1 MNFNFL
7 SPARSAA
14 SLRWF
19 KLAVLLLA
27 VVASSGCETSM
38 DEYVKTASGSGPA
51 NGVTVPTQTIELR
64 AGDVLNIS
72 FPGSPVLNTTQ
83 QIRRDGKISMSV
95 IGDVMAAGKTIDQLK
110 ADLLALYSTQ
120 ITSKEVNVVVTTS
133 TFDIYVT
140 GYVVKPGKVTTDH
153 PMTALE
159 AIMESGGFN
168 YATADLRSVKVIR
181 VENGTT
187 KTYKL
192 NLKAVLDGKDSQQ
205 FYMEPSDIIYVPERF
220 NWF

>member
-7 SPARSAA
+7 SSGRSVQR
-14 SLRWF
+14 LNLL
-19 KLAVLLLA
+19 KLAVML
-27 VVASSGCETSM
+27 VAAFVLGGCATST
-38 DEYVKTASGSGPA
+38 DQISASGGATKPA
-51 NGVTVPTQTIELR
+51 TPASVPTQMVVLR
-64 AGDVLNIS
+64 PGDVLNIT
-72 FPGSPVLNTTQ
+72 FPGSPALNTTQ
-83 QIRRDGKISMSV
+83 QIRRDGKISMSIV
-95 IGDVMAAGKTIDQLK
+95 GDVVAAGKTLDQLK

-120 ITSKEVNVVVTTS
+120 ITSKEINVVVTSS

-140 GYVVKPGKVTTDH
+140 GYVVHPGKVTTDH
-153 PMTALE
+153 PITALE

-181 VENGTT
+181 VEKGVT

-192 NLKAVLDGKDSQQ
+192 NLKAVLDGKASEQ

-220 NWF
+220 SWF